1 MQKLSWDE
9 VENRADELANKI
21 AASGFAPEFLVG
33 ITLGGLIPLTLLAKQ
48 LKIKDVLTIHAH
60 SYEKTEKKDLLI
72 KYPPNADLRGKRVL
86 LVDEIADTGETL
98 RAISKILTEEYG
110 AILKTAVLVR
120 KKTCS
125 FTPDFS
131 VIETDAWVVFPWE
144 KSESPPV
151 F

>member
-1 MQKLSWDE
+1 MQEISWGE
-9 VENRADELANKI
+9 IEEATERLGTSI
-21 AASGFAPEFLVG
+21 SSSGFEPEFLIG

-144 KSESPPV
+144 KSESPLI